1 MISIIIK
8 DGLKKEY
15 EILSNL
21 ADKLESH
28 IAGNISI
35 YNNKYPDHI
44 ILIETLYPG
53 FTTEKSIFRGW
64 ALNQALYDSLIIR
77 YNNDPENK
85 DHLTRWIK
93 V

>member
-1 MISIIIK
+1 MINIIIK

-28 IAGNISI
+28 IAGNISS
-35 YNNKYPDHI
+35 YNDKYPDHI

-53 FTTEKSIFRGW
+53 FNVENSFKGW
-64 ALNQALYDSLIIR
+64 TLNQALYDSLIIR

-85 DHLTRWIK
+85 DHLDRWIK